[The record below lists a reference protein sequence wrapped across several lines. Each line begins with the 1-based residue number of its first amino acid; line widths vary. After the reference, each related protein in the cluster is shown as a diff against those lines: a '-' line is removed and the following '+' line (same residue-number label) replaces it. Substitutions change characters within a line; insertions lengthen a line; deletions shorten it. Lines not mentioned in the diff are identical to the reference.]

1 MDDAEGLNAQDAA
14 VYRTV
19 LRAGSRPLT
28 ETAAECGA
36 GVDANIDKSVAR
48 LLDLG
53 LLRVDGDEQLIAVSP
68 MLAEATVLGGEDLE
82 LDARRAAVE
91 RRRDAIRRLIPDWD
105 AALTTGQREPG
116 VDVVEDPGA
125 IANVLRHFTH
135 RCERELLSMAPGRRA
150 ASGGDGGTRAAGLY
164 VAQRGITTRAIYQHA
179 AARDRPTRVYL
190 HELARAGAAVRLAP
204 TLPGRGLV
212 IDRRTAL
219 LRIPA
224 DAGDSSGLTIVR
236 ERSVVSWLV
245 GAFEQAWAEAAPL
258 ADAVGMVA
266 TPHEVDPEVDAT
278 RLAIVNLLADGEKD
292 EAIARR
298 LSISVRTCRRHI
310 ADYMAQV
317 GATSRFQAGVI
328 AARAGH
334 TR

>member
-19 LRAGSRPLT
+19 LRAGSRPLA
-28 ETAAECGA
+28 ETAAECA
-36 GVDANIDKSVAR
+36 GPPDGTGNIDKSVAR

-53 LLRVDGDEQLIAVSP
+53 LLRIDGDEQLMAVSP

-91 RRRDAIRRLIPDWD
+91 RRRDAIRRLIPDWN
-105 AALTTGQREPG
+105 AALATGQREPD
-116 VDVVEDPGA
+116 VDVVDEPGA

-150 ASGGDGGTRAAGLY
+150 ASGGDGGTRTAGLY
-164 VAQRGITTRAIYQHA
+164 VAQRGISTRAIYQSA

-190 HELARAGAAVRLAP
+190 HELARAGAAVRLAA
-204 TLPGRGLV
+204 TLPGRGLIV
-212 IDRRTAL
+212 DRSVAL
-219 LRIPA
+219 LRIPS
-224 DAGDSSGLTIVR
+224 DAVGPSGLTIVR
-236 ERSVVSWLV
+236 ERSVVTWLV
-245 GAFEQAWAEAAPL
+245 SAFELVW
-258 ADAVGMVA
+258 ADAAQLSDLVG
-266 TPHEVDPEVDAT
+266 TPHETDPEVDAT
-278 RLAIVNLLADGEKD
+278 RLAILNLLAEGEKD

-328 AARAGH
+328 AARADH

>member
-1 MDDAEGLNAQDAA
+1 MDDAEGLTTQDAA
-14 VYRTV
+14 VYRAV
-19 LRAGSRPLT
+19 LRAGT
-28 ETAAECGA
+28 QQVAETAA
-36 GVDANIDKSVAR
+36 GVASGNVDKSVAR

-53 LLRVDGDEQLIAVSP
+53 LLRADADDQLTAVSP
-68 MLAEATVLGGEDLE
+68 MLAEATVLGSEDLE
-82 LDARRAAVE
+82 LDARRTSVE
-91 RRRDAIRRLIPDWD
+91 RRRDAILRLIPDWN
-105 AALTTGQREPG
+105 ATLATEQREPD
-116 VDVVEDPGA
+116 VDIVEEPGA

-150 ASGGDGGTRAAGLY
+150 ASGGDGGTRTAGLY

-190 HELARAGAAVRLAP
+190 HELARAGAQVRLAAS
-204 TLPGRGLV
+204 LPGRGLLV
-212 IDRRTAL
+212 DRNIAL

-224 DAGDSSGLTIVR
+224 NGGGPSGLTIVR
-236 ERSVVSWLV
+236 EPSVVAWLIA
-245 GAFEQAWAEAAPL
+245 AFEQAWTDAAPL
-258 ADAVGMVA
+258 TDLVG
-266 TPHEVDPEVDAT
+266 TPHEVEAEVDAT
-278 RLAIVNLLADGEKD
+278 RLAILNLLAEGEKD